1 MLQPNKSKLSLKD
14 KVKVAKSL
22 IKQGLTPKSKKEK
35 LESKKSKQGFEDY
48 KTSISNEFK
57 KGGNTKNNIMAKT
70 LTKKQKGGSTNI
82 GGPSGFNSPGAV
94 AMRAD
99 NDARKKYYTPDNIR
113 KEGIKLSDKQI
124 EKNVKADKNKLYD
137 KYMKE
142 SNLAPAKK
150 STAKKMAKG
159 GSTDKNWI
167 QKATA
172 SIKRRGTEGKCTP
185 ITKPGCTGKAK
196 ALAKTFKKIAKNR

>member
-1 MLQPNKSKLSLKD
+1 
-14 KVKVAKSL
+14 
-22 IKQGLTPKSKKEK
+22 
-35 LESKKSKQGFEDY
+35 
-48 KTSISNEFK
+48 
-57 KGGNTKNNIMAKT
+57 MAKT
-70 LTKKQKGGSTNI
+70 LIKKQKGGSAYL
-82 GGPSGFNSPGAV
+82 GGPGGFNSPGAV

-124 EKNVKADKNKLYD
+124 QKNIKADKDKLYD

-142 SNLAPAKK
+142 ANLAPAKK
-150 STAKKMAKG
+150 STAKKPTAKKTVVKKMATG

>member
-14 KVKVAKSL
+14 KVKVAKTL

-35 LESKKSKQGFEDY
+35 AESKKSKQSFEDY

-57 KGGNTKNNIMAKT
+57 KGGLVKKQDGGPAWAKASVKNTAWQKAKVPSSPFSVVPPSDSISKPKPKPNWVSPPASKDIKKKGGATKN
-70 LTKKQKGGSTNI
+70 
-82 GGPSGFNSPGAV
+82 
-94 AMRAD
+94 
-99 NDARKKYYTPDNIR
+99 
-113 KEGIKLSDKQI
+113 
-124 EKNVKADKNKLYD
+124 
-137 KYMKE
+137 
-142 SNLAPAKK
+142 
-150 STAKKMAKG
+150 
-159 GSTDKNWI
+159 KNWI
-167 QKATA
+167 QDATA